1 MPLRLS
7 KTYAAFKASGAS
19 DLQAQEA
26 AEELATYENRLA
38 DIESDLKT
46 IKRDL
51 SETKWLVRIL
61 VGFLL
66 VWVTQ
71 VFCSLVVESNTIQL
85 RNGYGT
91 KQRRTPTPPPGA
103 PQGWAASSGALP
115 PPEGQAAQGPALE
128 RSAAGTGRS
137 PG

>member
-1 MPLRLS
+1 MAIMLS

-26 AEELATYENRLA
+26 AEELATYENWLA
-38 DIESDLKT
+38 GIESDLKA

-66 VWVTQ
+66 VW
-71 VFCSLVVESNTIQL
+71 FL
-85 RNGYGT
+85 RSFL
-91 KQRRTPTPPPGA
+91 A
-103 PQGWAASSGALP
+103 
-115 PPEGQAAQGPALE
+115 
-128 RSAAGTGRS
+128 
-137 PG
+137 

>member
-1 MPLRLS
+1 MAIMLS

-19 DLQAQEA
+19 DLQVQEA

-38 DIESDLKT
+38 GIELDLKT

-66 VWVTQ
+66 VW
-71 VFCSLVVESNTIQL
+71 LL
-85 RNGYGT
+85 RSFL
-91 KQRRTPTPPPGA
+91 A
-103 PQGWAASSGALP
+103 
-115 PPEGQAAQGPALE
+115 
-128 RSAAGTGRS
+128 
-137 PG
+137 